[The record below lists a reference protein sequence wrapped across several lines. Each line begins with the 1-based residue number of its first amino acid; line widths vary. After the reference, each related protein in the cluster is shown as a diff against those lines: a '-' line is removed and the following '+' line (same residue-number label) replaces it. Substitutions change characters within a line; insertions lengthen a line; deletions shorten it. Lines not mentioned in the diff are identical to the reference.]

1 MTNWKVLYVKSK
13 YELKVEQHLNLLGIE
28 HYLPKV
34 QVIKK
39 WSDRIKKMLVPAFPS
54 YLFVRIEEKDRNK
67 VFDVKGVLRY
77 VRHENR
83 DAVLKDEDLNLI
95 RNSQSNLVPESLQS
109 LKKLKGQMIRIKTG
123 LLAGK
128 TGLLVNLLGKKFVQ
142 LRLETIAMEFLI
154 ELPVE
159 QLQLDWNIKIE
170 HLLFF
175 TRSDFLMGLSAA
187 KPCLGGAKMN

>member
-13 YELKVEQHLNLLGIE
+13 YELKVEQHLNLLGVE

-67 VFDVKGVLRY
+67 VFAVKGVLRY
-77 VRHENR
+77 VRHENG

-159 QLQLDWNIKIE
+159 QLQLD
-170 HLLFF
+170 
-175 TRSDFLMGLSAA
+175 
-187 KPCLGGAKMN
+187 

>member
-67 VFDVKGVLRY
+67 VFGVKGVLRY
-77 VRHENR
+77 VRHENG
-83 DAVLKDEDLNLI
+83 DAVLRDEDLNLI

-142 LRLETIAMEFLI
+142 LRLDTIAMEFLI

-159 QLQLDWNIKIE
+159 QLQLD
-170 HLLFF
+170 
-175 TRSDFLMGLSAA
+175 
-187 KPCLGGAKMN
+187 

>member
-77 VRHENR
+77 VRHENG

-128 TGLLVNLLGKKFVQ
+128 TGLLVNLLGKKCVQ
-142 LRLETIAMEFLI
+142 IRLETIAMEFLI

-159 QLQLDWNIKIE
+159 QLQLD
-170 HLLFF
+170 
-175 TRSDFLMGLSAA
+175 
-187 KPCLGGAKMN
+187 

>member
-67 VFDVKGVLRY
+67 VFAVKGVLRY
-77 VRHENR
+77 VRHENG

-159 QLQLDWNIKIE
+159 QLQLD
-170 HLLFF
+170 
-175 TRSDFLMGLSAA
+175 
-187 KPCLGGAKMN
+187 

>member
-13 YELKVEQHLNLLGIE
+13 YELKVEQHLNLLGVE

-67 VFDVKGVLRY
+67 VFAVKGVLRY

-83 DAVLKDEDLNLI
+83 DAALKDEDLNLI

-159 QLQLDWNIKIE
+159 QLQLD
-170 HLLFF
+170 
-175 TRSDFLMGLSAA
+175 
-187 KPCLGGAKMN
+187 

>member
-159 QLQLDWNIKIE
+159 QLQLD
-170 HLLFF
+170 
-175 TRSDFLMGLSAA
+175 
-187 KPCLGGAKMN
+187 

>member
-13 YELKVEQHLNLLGIE
+13 YELKVEQHLNLLGVE

-159 QLQLDWNIKIE
+159 QLQLD
-170 HLLFF
+170 
-175 TRSDFLMGLSAA
+175 
-187 KPCLGGAKMN
+187 